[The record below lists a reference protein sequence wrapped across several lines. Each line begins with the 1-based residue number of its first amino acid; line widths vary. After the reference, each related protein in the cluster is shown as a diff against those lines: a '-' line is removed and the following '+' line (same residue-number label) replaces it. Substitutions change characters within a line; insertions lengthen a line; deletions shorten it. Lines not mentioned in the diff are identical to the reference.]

1 MSVEDLITACRFVEV
16 DEHFVAGEAIRHFS
30 CGEADLDDFFRN
42 DVALNTEKMVGRT
55 YAFVREKDG
64 VIVSIFTIA
73 TDSIN
78 VSVLLNNRRRKIKEM
93 VEKPLR
99 RYPGILIGRLG
110 VNKDLEGLG
119 YGTAIMEYIKLW
131 LMDSVPVGFRF
142 LIVDAYNN
150 PKTLHFYEKN
160 QFYYV
165 FSTEQQ
171 EIESSGIATCP
182 TRLMIYDFRSA

>member
-16 DEHFVAGEAIRHFS
+16 DEHFVAGEAMRHFS

-55 YAFVREKDG
+55 YAFVREEDG

-78 VSVLLNNRRRKIKEM
+78 VSVLPNNRRRKIKEM